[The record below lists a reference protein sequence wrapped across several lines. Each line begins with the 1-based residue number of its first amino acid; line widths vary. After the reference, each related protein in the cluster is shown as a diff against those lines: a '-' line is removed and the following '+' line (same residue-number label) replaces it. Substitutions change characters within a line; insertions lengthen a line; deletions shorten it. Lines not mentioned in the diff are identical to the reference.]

1 MPPPSPTTFSIT
13 IAVNSYPRG
22 QPHGQNDTVT
32 TEEATGGT
40 LSLTAQKRIS
50 SEDEGTPSK
59 NLPCCSDTDK
69 VGGSCDTI
77 RAGELKSKRRSRF
90 ELEDP
95 EELVEGSTPPKTRR
109 LDDWEG
115 ASAADASSVGGIL
128 SKLVQEIEEMKVQI
142 NKISAENTVHAHT
155 RGYLMGHEQ
164 RCWTCCRCDPGEVE
178 NSQCSE
184 NSQIPPWY
192 KLKTQKTK
200 DDKLEAVPAKPT
212 LGSNDP
218 HNSLDHH
225 HWFGRGACGMIVPL
239 QLSVVSLC
247 SEVEIELDRDG
258 VDDAGEE
265 GIGEVAGLP
274 ATGRAELNF
283 GLAEQ
288 IAGRAHKYSG
298 PDEPF
303 SESGDNDMITGTDG
317 PEVDKLQF
325 SIW

>member
-22 QPHGQNDTVT
+22 QPHGQNDT
-32 TEEATGGT
+32 
-40 LSLTAQKRIS
+40 
-50 SEDEGTPSK
+50 
-59 NLPCCSDTDK
+59 
-69 VGGSCDTI
+69 
-77 RAGELKSKRRSRF
+77 AGELKSKRRSRF

-128 SKLVQEIEEMKVQI
+128 SKLVQEIEEMK
-142 NKISAENTVHAHT
+142 KTPCMHT
-155 RGYLMGHEQ
+155 LVGTLWGMSKDAGHVAAVILGKS
-164 RCWTCCRCDPGEVE
+164 RTL
-178 NSQCSE
+178 QCSE

-239 QLSVVSLC
+239 QLCVYDHDECESAVVSLC

-265 GIGEVAGLP
+265 GIGLSSI
-274 ATGRAELNF
+274 F